1 MRKLEDIKYVFKLSE
16 VKPDSNTGLRLVT
29 EYLSFIEDNTKVQ
42 TNDGV
47 IHLIEPYN
55 GPQLKHNDSII
66 FTGRMLGGEFLEGSI
81 EPITREAVK
90 IFKEY
95 AVILKNRAEFLKEKT
110 ASSLQ
115 QQPYEPIRHF

>member
-47 IHLIEPYN
+47 IHLI
-55 GPQLKHNDSII
+55 
-66 FTGRMLGGEFLEGSI
+66 
-81 EPITREAVK
+81 
-90 IFKEY
+90 
-95 AVILKNRAEFLKEKT
+95 
-110 ASSLQ
+110 
-115 QQPYEPIRHF
+115 